1 MTSHVCAA
9 IKTNAVAIM
18 TQVKSSE
25 GCDALIVL
33 VDRGVEELLPR
44 ALELLVFAK
53 CLEEAVRRTE
63 VRDYQGET

>member
-25 GCDALIVL
+25 GCAALIVL
-33 VDRGVEELLPR
+33 RPRYDYDRHHQNERNEWIVTLQMLT
-44 ALELLVFAK
+44 
-53 CLEEAVRRTE
+53 AVPTKS
-63 VRDYQGET
+63 

>member
-33 VDRGVEELLPR
+33 VDRDTLTT
-44 ALELLVFAK
+44 
-53 CLEEAVRRTE
+53 AVISNEWIVMLQMLTA
-63 VRDYQGET
+63 VPTKS

>member
-25 GCDALIVL
+25 GCAALIVL
-33 VDRGVEELLPR
+33 VDRDTLTT
-44 ALELLVFAK
+44 
-53 CLEEAVRRTE
+53 AVISNEWIVMLQMLTA
-63 VRDYQGET
+63 VPTKS